1 VSAAKRR
8 SSAKKKRK
16 AASPTGQAAVLGEY
30 RTRWREVHAAY
41 SAMQLRPLTLDET
54 HLFGRILGS
63 IIRGEDIREYFGTVP
78 PIRRGRRS
86 INSDRDLWISM
97 HYWGM
102 MELDKKDEIVRPLVA
117 KSWGISESRVFAI
130 ANKYGF
136 IYKSITKK
144 PGLETKLAWCMEKAA
159 EYRRSPAK

>member
-1 VSAAKRR
+1 VSAAKRK

-117 KSWGISESRVFAI
+117 KSWGISESRVFERKQI
-130 ANKYGF
+130 RLHLQEHHEETRPRNEIGMVYGKGGRVPPF
-136 IYKSITKK
+136 
-144 PGLETKLAWCMEKAA
+144 AC
-159 EYRRSPAK
+159 